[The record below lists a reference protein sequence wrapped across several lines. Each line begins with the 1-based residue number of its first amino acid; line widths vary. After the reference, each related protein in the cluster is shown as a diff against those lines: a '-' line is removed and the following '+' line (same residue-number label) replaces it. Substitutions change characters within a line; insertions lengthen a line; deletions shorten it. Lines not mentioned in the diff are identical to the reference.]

1 MKKIDF
7 KRLSPQQKLIA
18 FCILSAV
25 TGILVLI
32 PLFYQVNSALTPVE
46 KPIYP
51 TNQKPTTSSQQTKE
65 TETSTG
71 KTKPG
76 TSKEVIP
83 EQSGELEPINVI
95 LSAQEDKSEE
105 NNGES
110 IKTYIIDKPI
120 EKEGLV
126 TTITNAAVAKLTK
139 ESMTAI
145 GQKGEG
151 LIDISFDLVNNTSED
166 IKIHPEDIMFRID
179 QKDYPLADTSDLKNT
194 TLKKGEKLSGTLV
207 TVLPT
212 LKNSEAVKEI
222 SFTWKTTI
230 KKVVQIYDVLI
241 VLR

>member
-71 KTKPG
+71 KTKPA

-126 TTITNAAVAKLTK
+126 TTITSAAVAKLTK

-230 KKVVQIYDVLI
+230 KKVIQIYDVLI